1 MTIYCPKCG
10 RDISD
15 ETDACPYCG
24 FRRADLAPG
33 THEPQR
39 TILARV
45 GRFVF
50 LIVLPYLVA
59 GSWVLGG
66 AFLRRLPR
74 MIVFTAKLAAFG
86 FVLWAVAMFVL
97 HMHAAMTL

>member
-15 ETDACPYCG
+15 RTDPCPYCG
-24 FRRADLAPG
+24 FRRAEVTPRTDEA
-33 THEPQR
+33 QR
-39 TILARV
+39 TLVARV
-45 GRFVF
+45 GHFIF
-50 LIVLPYLVA
+50 LIVLPYMVA
-59 GSWVLGG
+59 GTWVLGG

-86 FVLWAVAMFVL
+86 FVLGAVAMFCM
-97 HMHAAMTL
+97 HMYAAMTL